1 MKRPVLNP
9 HMLSDAKIKAA
20 KPQSR
25 KYKLFD
31 RDGLF
36 LRVQPNGSK
45 LWRMRYQFL
54 GKRRELALGKYP
66 GMSLKDA
73 RDKVFEYR
81 AMLDND
87 VDPHSAHA
95 RRR

>member
-1 MKRPVLNP
+1 MKRPILNP

-20 KPQSR
+20 KPKSD

-36 LRVQPNGSK
+36 LLVQPNGSK

-87 VDPHSAHA
+87 VDPH
-95 RRR
+95 